1 MLQGKR
7 ILVGISAG
15 IAAYKSVFLVR
26 LLKKYGAEVK
36 VVLTPSAHD
45 FVTPLSLATLSGHPV
60 LSEFTVSKEGGE
72 WNNHVAHG
80 LWADAMIIAP
90 ATANTMSKMVSGAAD
105 NFLLACFLSAK
116 CPVLIAPAMDLD
128 MYQHGS
134 TKDNLAKLKE
144 FGHHIVPAESG
155 SLASGLSGEGRMAEP
170 ETILAHLRSVLY
182 PVTNLSG
189 RSILITAGPT
199 REAIDPV
206 RYITNHSSGKM
217 GYALAKRAI
226 QLGMQVH
233 LVSGHTQLSKPEGL
247 ASFALVNDAD
257 EMYET
262 CAKIHPSV
270 DVLLMSAAVADYTPT
285 NKSDQKLKKGEG
297 DMSIQLKRTKDIL
310 SELAKTKNDTIH
322 VGFAMETQ
330 NEVENAK
337 SKLEKK
343 NLDFI
348 VLNSINKKGAGF
360 GVDTNQVTILD
371 KDNNITESELKS
383 KDDIALDIL
392 LKLDTYFETT

>member
-90 ATANTMSKMVSGAAD
+90 ATANTMSKMVNGAAD

-128 MYQHGS
+128 MYKHGS
-134 TKDNLAKLKE
+134 TRENLAKLEE
-144 FGHHIVPAESG
+144 FGHYIVPAESG

-170 ETILAHLRSVLY
+170 ETILEHLRSVLF
-182 PVTNLSG
+182 PTTNLRG
-189 RSILITAGPT
+189 KSILITAGPT

-206 RYITNHSSGKM
+206 RFITNHSSGKM
-217 GYALAKRAI
+217 GYALAKRAV
-226 QLGMQVH
+226 QLGMEVH
-233 LVSGHTQLSKPEGL
+233 LVSGHTYLSQPEGL
-247 ASFALVNDAD
+247 SSFTLINNANDMFEA
-257 EMYET
+257 
-262 CAKIHPSV
+262 CSAIHPSV
-270 DVLLMSAAVADYTPT
+270 DALIMSAAVADFTPVS
-285 NKSDQKLKKGEG
+285 KSEQKIKKGEG
-297 DMSIQLKRTKDIL
+297 DMSIQLTRTKDIL
-310 SELAKTKNDTIH
+310 SELSKSKNDKVH

-330 NEVENAK
+330 NEIENAK
-337 SKLEKK
+337 SKLERKH
-343 NLDFI
+343 LDFI
-348 VLNSINKKGAGF
+348 VLNSLNKKGAGF
-360 GVDTNQVTILD
+360 GVDTNLVTIID
-371 KDNNITESELKS
+371 KDNNLQESELKS